1 MKKTIYILSGFAI
14 FMILVVSACGG
25 APATPVA
32 PVATA
37 ALPTQAPTVEVQAP
51 TVEVQAP
58 TPEPPPTT
66 QAFAPACQAS
76 SSCTAPDVPVDKPV
90 EQTICLAKIPWQNYL
105 VSEGTV
111 FEYVPK
117 EGDPEPYPLICK
129 VTGAKQGDKI
139 YIGCHGKQLWTYN
152 AKVTNPSC
160 ASSAL
165 QEGTTSCA
173 DGQGYDAANNCC
185 SPLAT
190 GDAGSVIIKVNI
202 GACP

>member
-1 MKKTIYILSGFAI
+1 MKRTMYILSGFAV
-14 FMILVVSACGG
+14 FMILFASACGG

-32 PVATA
+32 PAATTA
-37 ALPTQAPTVEVQAP
+37 PPTQAPTVEVQAP

-58 TPEPPPTT
+58 TLEPAPTT
-66 QAFAPACQAS
+66 QEFAPACQAS
-76 SSCTAPDVPVDKPV
+76 SSCAAPDVDMDKPV

-105 VSEGTV
+105 VPEGTV
-111 FEYVPK
+111 FEYLPK
-117 EGDPEPYPLICK
+117 EGDPEGYPLICK
-129 VTGAKQGDKI
+129 DTGAKQDDMI
-139 YIGCHGKQLWTYN
+139 YIGCHGYQLWTYE

-185 SPLAT
+185 APLAT
-190 GDAGSVIIKVNI
+190 GDAGSVTIKVNL